1 MIIDARKMVGVR
13 HGREGTLKG
22 AVDAALDSIGVGQ
35 MVIVEGAVNAFGEEI
50 PWQRVRPIINK
61 SLIGHFKTRKSPHG
75 IGYEV
80 HRVA

>member
-1 MIIDARKMVGVR
+1 MIIDARKLVGFR
-13 HGREGTLKG
+13 YGREGTLKA
-22 AVDAALDSIGVGQ
+22 AVDATLDSIGVGH
-35 MVIVEGAVNAFGEEI
+35 MVIVEGAVNAFGEDI
-50 PWQRVRPIINK
+50 PWRRVRPIINS